1 MYPNNWG
8 EYEIYIWTILWF
20 FWLTPFWINELTAW
34 TNHSLSSLWLFDI
47 WILPLKGIFIII
59 WNLLIY
65 LFIYFVFFYLV
76 FRNDLKKLLPK
87 QFSVNKF
94 IDKILKWFSIVI
106 YYLVYLKILVIIL
119 SLLINHTLGLNHW
132 F

>member
-20 FWLTPFWINELTAW
+20 FWLTPFWINGLTAW

-47 WILPLKGIFIII
+47 WILPLKDIFIII
-59 WNLLIY
+59 WNLL
-65 LFIYFVFFYLV
+65 IYFVFFYLV
-76 FRNDLKKLLPK
+76 FRNDLKKLLSK

-106 YYLVYLKILVIIL
+106 YYLIYLKIFVMIL
-119 SLLINHTLGLNHW
+119 SLLINHTLNLNHW